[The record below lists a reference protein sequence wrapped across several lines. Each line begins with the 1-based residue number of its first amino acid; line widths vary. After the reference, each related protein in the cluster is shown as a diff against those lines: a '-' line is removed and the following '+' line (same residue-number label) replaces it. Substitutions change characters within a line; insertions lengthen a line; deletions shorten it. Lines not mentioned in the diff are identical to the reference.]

1 MTTATLDSAVCPSC
15 KDLVDRGCRF
25 CGQCGCDLVTGVALQ
40 YEDAYEDGASRRLVW
55 GAAAVL
61 SLLVVGA
68 FLLSLAAFLS
78 SEDSTGSDP
87 ELIAS
92 ITALEEQLE
101 ELEAKQTAFEAT
113 AKAVEDRLNAAEETA
128 ETAAETAAG
137 GLAPLADRVL
147 KSVFTVQT
155 RTSFGTGWVAWTE
168 GDATYVITANHVVE
182 DSPSAFITLDR
193 RDGSWSGEIVRT
205 DVRNDLAVIR
215 ISGTIKDAEPLW
227 QDPRP
232 DIEPRPGDKLL
243 LVGSPYGLDG
253 TVTTGIVSRVTK
265 REIQTDAAANPGN
278 SGGPAL
284 DEQGRVVGVLLAG
297 GGQNL
302 NFAVPMARACV
313 VIRDC

>member
-1 MTTATLDSAVCPSC
+1 MTTATLDSAICPSC
-15 KDLVDRGCRF
+15 DGLVDRGSGS

-40 YEDAYEDGASRRLVW
+40 YEDAYEDGPRRGLLW
-55 GAAAVL
+55 GGFGVLAVL
-61 SLLVVGA
+61 VIGA
-68 FLLSLAAFLS
+68 FLLSAAAFLS
-78 SEDSTGSDP
+78 SDDSSATDL

-92 ITALEEQLE
+92 VAALEAQVA
-101 ELEAKQTAFEAT
+101 ELEANQTEFEAT
-113 AKAVEDRLNAAEETA
+113 LKAVEARLNAAEETA

-205 DVRNDLAVIR
+205 DTRNDLAVIR
-215 ISGTIKDAEPLW
+215 ISGAIKDAEPLW
-227 QDPRP
+227 QDPRQ

-284 DEQGRVVGVLLAG
+284 DEQGRIVGVLLAG

-302 NFAVPMARACV
+302 NFAVPIARACV